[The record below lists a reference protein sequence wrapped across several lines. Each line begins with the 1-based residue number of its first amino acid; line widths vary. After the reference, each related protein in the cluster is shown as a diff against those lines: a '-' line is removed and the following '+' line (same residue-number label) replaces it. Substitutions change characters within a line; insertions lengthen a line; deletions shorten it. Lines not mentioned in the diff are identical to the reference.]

1 MRRLV
6 CLDGLRGVLALYV
19 MVSHILPFAMLP
31 APLDWL
37 GKLLSHGGAAVDVF
51 FVLSGL
57 VILRSLHAYRGQ
69 PRGFLIA
76 RVTRIFPVYLLAF
89 ALALAVRS
97 PDYGLSGMP
106 WIGPD
111 SPVRIL
117 VSSGW
122 PETALV
128 EIAAHLAMVH
138 GLFPDAVLPHA
149 WVRFLGAA
157 WSLSTEWQF
166 YVLAL
171 VLAVRGMRDSWL
183 VMCFLALAAVGM
195 GWHMIAPEGWVFS
208 RAFLPNKAQYF
219 ALGIA
224 SAAVLARARG
234 SVAVYLA
241 VLAATLA
248 ISFDQ
253 GGPGKLAAPLVWTF
267 CLGAELGLVAPLA
280 VLLRHKVLLWL
291 GAVSYPLYIAHE
303 PIHKVLCMVLSRVA
317 GGDGVVFTLLWL
329 PSAILL
335 PLAVAWWLHR
345 AVELPAQRWGR
356 AITAPRAVAPVGA

>member
-1 MRRLV
+1 M
-6 CLDGLRGVLALYV
+6 
-19 MVSHILPFAMLP
+19 
-31 APLDWL
+31 
-37 GKLLSHGGAAVDVF
+37 
-51 FVLSGL
+51 VLSCCSPRRECGKKRFRL

-76 RVTRIFPVYLLAF
+76 RATRIFPVYLLVF
-89 ALALAVRS
+89 AVALAVRA
-97 PDYGLSGMP
+97 PDYGLSAMP

-111 SPVRIL
+111 SPVQIL

-122 PETALV
+122 PEGALV
-128 EIAAHLAMVH
+128 EIAAHLVMAH
-138 GLFPDAVLPHA
+138 GLFPDAVLPHV

-171 VLAVRGMRDSWL
+171 ILAMRGMRDSRL
-183 VMCFLALAAVGM
+183 VVFFLALAAAGL
-195 GWHMIAPEGWVFS
+195 GWHTLAPEGWVFS

-234 SVAVYLA
+234 AGVMYLA
-241 VLAATLA
+241 VLVATLA

-253 GGPGKLAAPLVWTF
+253 GGPGKMAAPLVWTF
-267 CLGAELGLVAPLA
+267 CLGAELGFLAPLA
-280 VLLRHKVLLWL
+280 ALLRHKALLWL
-291 GAVSYPLYIAHE
+291 GVVSYPLYIAHE
-303 PIHKVLCMVLSRVA
+303 PIHKMLCMLLSRVA

-345 AVELPAQRWGR
+345 AVELPVQRWGR
-356 AITAPRAVAPVGA
+356 AIAAPRVVAVVGA